1 MPSASFSHLPP
12 LFVTSRDGLSRV
24 RLQEISTLVSALSF
38 GIHLF
43 ASFAF
48 TSAAQAAKLY
58 ERCLVVC
65 ANYPKYWMRYVD
77 FMETKGGRE
86 IEKY

>member
-48 TSAAQAAKLY
+48 TSAAQSITELAPLSGSKGILIG
-58 ERCLVVC
+58 LQ
-65 ANYPKYWMRYVD
+65 NFMR
-77 FMETKGGRE
+77 GA
-86 IEKY
+86 